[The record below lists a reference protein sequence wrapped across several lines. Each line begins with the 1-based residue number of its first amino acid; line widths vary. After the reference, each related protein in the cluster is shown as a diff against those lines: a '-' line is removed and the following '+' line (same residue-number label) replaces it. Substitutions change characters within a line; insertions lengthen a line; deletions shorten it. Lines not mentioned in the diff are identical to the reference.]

1 VTNRVE
7 EALVSR
13 RALLLAGLS
22 LPAALAAC
30 SSGDDRDGATRTP
43 TTARRSDGTTSTT
56 ALAPTPA
63 CGEDDDPTPSQ
74 TEGPFFTPDSPE
86 KASFRADVDGGT
98 PIVLSGLV
106 LTTSCQPVERALLD
120 VWHADDDGDYDN
132 DGYRL
137 RGHFFT
143 DAQGRYSLETI
154 VPGLYTGRTRHF
166 HAKVQGPAGPV
177 LTTQLYFPGEA
188 SNERDGIY
196 RPELLMDV
204 REGPT
209 GKEATFSFVVEA

>member
-13 RALLLAGLS
+13 RALLLTGLS
-22 LPAALAAC
+22 LSAALAAC
-30 SSGDDRDGATRTP
+30 SSGDDRDRATRTP
-43 TTARRSDGTTSTT
+43 TTARRSDGATSTT

-98 PIVLSGLV
+98 AIVLSGLV

-166 HAKVQGPAGPV
+166 HAKVQAPAGPV

-188 SNERDGIY
+188 ANERDGIY
-196 RPELLMDV
+196 RPELLMGV